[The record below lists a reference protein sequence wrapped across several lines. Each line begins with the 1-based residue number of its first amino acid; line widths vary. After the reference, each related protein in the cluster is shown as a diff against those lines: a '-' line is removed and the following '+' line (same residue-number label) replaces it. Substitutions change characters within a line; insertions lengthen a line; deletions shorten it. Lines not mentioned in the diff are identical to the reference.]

1 MCEPHCEL
9 HVLFHRLFS
18 YSLILLFSYSLILLF
33 SYSLILFYSF
43 TLLLFYSFTRF
54 LASSLPRFLAS
65 SLPRFSA
72 SIARGC
78 ACWINSISTH
88 YQLPPQS
95 QVDVLEGE

>member
-1 MCEPHCEL
+1 M
-9 HVLFHRLFS
+9 FHRLLS

-33 SYSLILFYSF
+33 SFTLLLFYSF

-54 LASSLPRFLAS
+54 
-65 SLPRFSA
+65 SA

-78 ACWINSISTH
+78 ARWINSISTH

>member
-1 MCEPHCEL
+1 MNLIVSCTSCSIVYSL
-9 HVLFHRLFS
+9 TLLLSYSLTLLLS

-33 SYSLILFYSF
+33 SF
-43 TLLLFYSFTRF
+43 T
-54 LASSLPRFLAS
+54 
-65 SLPRFSA
+65 RFSA

-78 ACWINSISTH
+78 ARWINSISTH

>member
-1 MCEPHCEL
+1 MSCTSCSI
-9 HVLFHRLFS
+9 V

-33 SYSLILFYSF
+33 SF
-43 TLLLFYSFTRF
+43 TLLLFYSFTRL
-54 LASSLPRFLAS
+54 LAYSLTRLLAS

-78 ACWINSISTH
+78 ARWINSISTH

-95 QVDVLEGE
+95 QADVLEGE